1 MKRVKQL
8 ITGKFLATVAFMGL
22 MAVCYL
28 SATMPLR
35 SWGANKKVI
44 EKGAASWAFLGLVAT
59 FKKNKSWE
67 GMDEASQKFA
77 EGMDV
82 VLKEFATNETT
93 QEKMTEQLEAF
104 EKKHGAGILD
114 EGQQKDFKETVAAVK
129 AMALEIQKLK
139 DNGFVAEEVLPFNQA
154 FAKSLKENAE
164 NLKNL
169 KGKQKETVE
178 MTFKAAAAMST
189 SNVSANTVANMPGQ
203 PAMVMPGL
211 ASAPR
216 NEPFILDFVDNG
228 TTSSTT
234 IQWFNKVNR
243 EDGTAMVAEGALK
256 PLSDFDIVGETSAV
270 KKIAHGFNVSE
281 EALADIPMLQSELNG
296 EGITS
301 LMLGIEDQILNGSGA
316 GDNLKGILTYAGAY
330 SLAALNDT
338 VNNANEYDAILA
350 AHTML
355 ATLNYKPNA
364 VFVNPV
370 TRFKLRTTK
379 DANGNYIIPPSSD
392 ANALNIDGL
401 PIIAK
406 NQITAGN
413 FLMGD
418 FKKSHVRFYMDVTIR
433 VGYHDDDFRK
443 NRVTVLIEARL
454 THFIKDVE
462 TSAFVDDSFATVMA
476 ALESAAAE

>member
-1 MKRVKQL
+1 MEKNISLVKQYKDA
-8 ITGKFLATVAFMGL
+8 G
-22 MAVCYL
+22 
-28 SATMPLR
+28 
-35 SWGANKKVI
+35 SWDNMD
-44 EKGAASWAFLGLVAT
+44 ASL
-59 FKKNKSWE
+59 KS
-67 GMDEASQKFA
+67 FA
-77 EGMDV
+77 EGLDV
-82 VLKEFATNETT
+82 VLKNIATDKAPQSEIT
-93 QEKMTEQLEAF
+93 EKLALIEKSLLTPEQKAAF
-104 EKKHGAGILD
+104 SDIEKATKS
-114 EGQQKDFKETVAAVK
+114 
-129 AMALEIQKLK
+129 MALEIQKLK

-189 SNVSANTVANMPGQ
+189 GNVSANTVANMPGQ

-301 LMLGIEDQILNGSGA
+301 LMLGIEDQILNGAGT

-433 VGYHDDDFRK
+433 VGYHEDDFRK